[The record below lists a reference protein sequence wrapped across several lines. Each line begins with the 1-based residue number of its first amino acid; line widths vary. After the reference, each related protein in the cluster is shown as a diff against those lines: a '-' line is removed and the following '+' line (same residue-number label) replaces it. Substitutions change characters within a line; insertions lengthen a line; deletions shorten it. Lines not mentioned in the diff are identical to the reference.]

1 MFFRLEQRV
10 VVVEISG
17 SCFHVQ
23 CFVAAGLGR
32 LNPVGSEDSAAAAS
46 SERCSCCSIGHTQG
60 RDWRQKGIRQQG
72 RRRIGE
78 AIEEEIGSRCWRDQ
92 GSESDTGS

>member
-1 MFFRLEQRV
+1 M
-10 VVVEISG
+10 
-17 SCFHVQ
+17 Q

-46 SERCSCCSIGHTQG
+46 CEWCSCCSIGHIQG

-72 RRRIGE
+72 SRRIGE
-78 AIEEEIGSRCWRDQ
+78 AIEEEIGSRCWRGQ
-92 GSESDTGS
+92 ESESDTGS